1 MTIRVGN
8 RTFRYNLAD
17 MRAKTM
23 LSMRVKHKLEDGTH
37 GETLVGMRAKILLAM
52 CMKGKS
58 ENDAHANK
66 WRNSEIYHAF
76 WVSLGGTSLLPLG
89 SLGG

>member
-1 MTIRVGN
+1 M
-8 RTFRYNLAD
+8 
-17 MRAKTM
+17 
-23 LSMRVKHKLEDGTH
+23 KHKLEDGMH
-37 GETLVGMRAKILLAM
+37 GETLVGVRAKILLAM

-76 WVSLGGTSLLPLG
+76 WVSLRGLPCCLRGRWEDDMHQVRWFCDHPGG
-89 SLGG
+89 